1 MDELNQE
8 FSGETLSAKE
18 QAVLRDIE
26 SGYASSSAAILQT
39 VINRDVSMEY
49 VATRLLDEELIQE
62 ISEEMVGLSWEC
74 RTGPPGIVAM
84 LLDKELT
91 ARVVDLMIMGDGN
104 VEFMPEEHMDGIVE
118 ALGQM
123 QDSWQ
128 KELATRSEHEVDF
141 SAGKPELLSRADIA
155 QNFEGQRV
163 VSFRIAIKGLPEYIV
178 FKFYPRKTLQWF
190 LKTMGSSISV
200 PQEETAATEAG
211 DKTPSSTTDEVR
223 SAEFPEFSEPPAQ
236 VTSDVATTD
245 GETAGLAVDGD
256 KVSIIMD
263 LELPIAI
270 ELGRTKMLIRDL
282 VRLGPGSIIELNKH
296 ADEPVDLYINEKK
309 FARGEVVVIDE
320 NFGVRITEILKIEER
335 LQHLAEA

>member
-1 MDELNQE
+1 MDELDQE
-8 FSGETLSAKE
+8 FSGETLSTKE
-18 QAVLRDIE
+18 QAVLKDIE
-26 SGYASSSAAILQT
+26 SGYASSSATILQT

-49 VATRLLDEELIQE
+49 VATKLLDEELIQE
-62 ISEEMVGLSWEC
+62 MAEEMVGLTWEC
-74 RTGPPGIVAM
+74 RTGPPGNVAM

-91 ARVVDLMIMGDGN
+91 ARIVDLMIMGDGN

-128 KELATRSEHEVDF
+128 KELASRSEHEVDF
-141 SAGKPELLSRADIA
+141 NAGKPELLSRADIA
-155 QNFEGQRV
+155 QNFEGQIA
-163 VSFRIAIKGLPEYIV
+163 VSFRIAVKGLPEYIV
-178 FKFYPRKTLQWF
+178 FKFFPRKTLQWF
-190 LKTMGSSISV
+190 LKTLGSSVTV
-200 PQEETAATEAG
+200 PEEDTATTDTVEKASPPA
-211 DKTPSSTTDEVR
+211 TDEVR
-223 SAEFPEFSEPPAQ
+223 SAEFPEFAEPPAQ
-236 VTSDVATTD
+236 AVSDIATTT
-245 GETAGLAVDGD
+245 GETAETSVGDD

-282 VRLGPGSIIELNKH
+282 VQLGPGSIIELNKH

-320 NFGVRITEILKIEER
+320 NFGVRITEILRIEER

>member
-8 FSGETLSAKE
+8 FSGETLSTKE
-18 QAVLRDIE
+18 QAVLKDIE
-26 SGYASSSAAILQT
+26 SGYASSSATILQT

-49 VATRLLDEELIQE
+49 VASRLLDEELIQE
-62 ISEEMVGLSWEC
+62 MAEEMVGLTWEC
-74 RTGPPGIVAM
+74 RTGPPGNVAM

-91 ARVVDLMIMGDGN
+91 ARIVDLMIMGDGN

-128 KELATRSEHEVDF
+128 KEIASRSEHEVDF

-155 QNFEGQRV
+155 QNFEGQIAL
-163 VSFRIAIKGLPEYIV
+163 SFRIAIKGLPEYIV

-190 LKTMGSSISV
+190 LKTLGSSVSV
-200 PQEETAATEAG
+200 PEEEAPATDTGEKAAPAA
-211 DKTPSSTTDEVR
+211 TDEVR
-223 SAEFPEFSEPPAQ
+223 GAEFPEFSEPPARMESEIA
-236 VTSDVATTD
+236 TSADEAPGAT
-245 GETAGLAVDGD
+245 VNGD

-282 VRLGPGSIIELNKH
+282 VQLGPGSIIELNKH
-296 ADEPVDLYINEKK
+296 SDEPVDLYINEKK